1 MNHLTKNIINNYLDN
16 DLSYDD
22 KKYVEEH
29 ISYCDVCKK
38 EFNSYVKL
46 HQILKT
52 QTCESPKNLS
62 TDAIYKK
69 AVKHK
74 KAEDNKDNIIL
85 YSILSIIF
93 LVLSSIFVIL
103 RAIVKN
109 NVPLTPDKK
118 TNLYTNFEIIGE
130 LFKNFQFELNN
141 NIIFLLLIILSATI
155 IFLVY
160 ETYKKIKFLDKIK
173 NEK

>member
-29 ISYCDVCKK
+29 IRYCDVCKK

-52 QTCESPKNLS
+52 QTCVSPKNLS
-62 TDAIYKK
+62 IDAIYKK
-69 AVKHK
+69 AVKLK
-74 KAEDNKDNIIL
+74 KADENIDNIIL

-93 LVLSSIFVIL
+93 ISFDVIALCNLIMYNSIKKIISNQNKDTIINSFAFFIYSIF
-103 RAIVKN
+103 
-109 NVPLTPDKK
+109 
-118 TNLYTNFEIIGE
+118 FIIK
-130 LFKNFQFELNN
+130 L
-141 NIIFLLLIILSATI
+141 
-155 IFLVY
+155 
-160 ETYKKIKFLDKIK
+160 
-173 NEK
+173 